1 MKDQP
6 TISLNMPTGASQKP
20 GEVRTVAQGPVTS
33 MAMPVGAPQRI
44 DETAARYFTPA
55 DQPGQAMPLTATEA
69 LGEESIVRHT
79 VARER
84 LIPAENRMQGTFK
97 IPVVATLV
105 FVITM
110 IAIFYLGRIVAG
122 YYEPVMND
130 GRVEFVGRSN

>member
-6 TISLNMPTGASQKP
+6 TISLDMPMGASQTP

-44 DETAARYFTPA
+44 DETAGPYFTPV
-55 DQPGQAMPLTATEA
+55 DQPGQAVPLTAAERI
-69 LGEESIVRHT
+69 GEETVVRHT
-79 VARER
+79 VEREQ
-84 LIPAENRMQGTFK
+84 LIPAENRMESTFK
-97 IPVVATLV
+97 MPVVATLV

-130 GRVEFVGRSN
+130 SRVEFVGRSS